1 MKNNNLSDRVN
12 NLSES
17 ATLEM
22 TRLSRNLKAE
32 GYDVIT
38 LSIGEPDFNT
48 PEHIKEAAK
57 KAINDNHTHYTPV
70 SGFPELR
77 KAIAGKLKRDCNLD
91 YEPDQIVVSNGAK
104 QSIANVILCI
114 VNPGDE
120 VIVPSPYW
128 VSYPEIV
135 KLAEGKM
142 VEIPTTIETDFKV
155 TPEQVEKAITKKTKA
170 FIFSSPCNPTGSV
183 YSKDELKAIAEVISK
198 HKNIF
203 IISDEI
209 YEYINFKN
217 KHESIAQFD
226 FIKDQVIIVNGVSKG
241 YAMTG
246 WRIGYIA
253 APKFI
258 AKACD
263 TLQGQYTSGASS
275 ISQLA
280 ALKAID
286 TNPSDSEDLKKMLNA
301 FNERRNLILE
311 LLKEIPGIKANIP
324 DGAFYVFPDI
334 SDYFGKSDG
343 GKTINNSKD
352 FCMYILEKVY
362 VALVPGG
369 AFGNPDCV
377 RISYA
382 TSKEQIIEATS
393 RIKKALAELK

>member
-32 GYDVIT
+32 GHDVIT

-155 TPEQVEKAITKKTKA
+155 TPEQVEKAITEKTKA

-209 YEYINFKN
+209 YEYINFKGT
-217 KHESIAQFD
+217 HESIAQFD

-301 FNERRNLILE
+301 FNERRNLILK

-343 GKTINNSKD
+343 EKTINNSKD
-352 FCMYILEKVY
+352 FCMYILEKVF

-377 RISYA
+377 RVSYA
-382 TSKEQIIEATS
+382 TSKEQIIEAIS

>member
-32 GYDVIT
+32 GHDVIT

-48 PEHIKEAAK
+48 PEHIKEVAK

-77 KAIAGKLKRDCNLD
+77 KAIAGKLKRDSKLD

-142 VEIPTTIETDFKV
+142 VEIPTTIETDFKI
-155 TPEQVEKAITKKTKA
+155 TPEQIVKAITEKTKA

-209 YEYINFKN
+209 YEYINFKGT
-217 KHESIAQFD
+217 HESIAQFD

-286 TNPSDSEDLKKMLNA
+286 TNPSDSEDLKKMLKA
-301 FNERRNLILE
+301 FNERRNLVLE

-343 GKTINNSKD
+343 GKIINNSKD
-352 FCMYILEKVY
+352 FCMYILEKVF

-382 TSKEQIIEATS
+382 TSKEQIIEAIS
-393 RIKKALAELK
+393 RIKKALAELI

>member
-32 GYDVIT
+32 GHDVIT

-77 KAIAGKLKRDCNLD
+77 KAIASKLKRDCNLD

-114 VNPGDE
+114 VNPVNE

-155 TPEQVEKAITKKTKA
+155 TPEQVEKAITEKTKA

-209 YEYINFKN
+209 YEYINFKGT
-217 KHESIAQFD
+217 HESIAQFD

-301 FNERRNLILE
+301 FNERRNLILK

-343 GKTINNSKD
+343 EKTINNSKD

-382 TSKEQIIEATS
+382 TSKEQIIEAIS